1 MEYKMSL
8 VVKALPLAALAMLL
22 VIAVYTDLRYGKIY
36 NKLTFPCMAAGLAL
50 GFLGNGLFPEYGLK
64 GLLQS
69 LAGIG
74 VVLGLY
80 LLSFSKGIAGGDI
93 KLMMAVGSLV
103 GLRLTI
109 WAILFS
115 AAIGG
120 ILALIVMA
128 RYRTVRSTAKNLA
141 THAYLKVVL
150 RAPVELAGG
159 SRANWFRYSPAI
171 ALGTLL
177 TLLIR

>member
-1 MEYKMSL
+1 MSS
-8 VVKALPLAALAMLL
+8 VAEALPLAALAMLL
-22 VIAVYTDLRYGKIY
+22 ITAVYTDLRYGKIY
-36 NKLTFPCMAAGLAL
+36 NKLTFPCMAVGLAF
-50 GFLGNGLFPEYGLK
+50 GFANHGLH
-64 GLLQS
+64 GLLMS

-74 VVLGLY
+74 VVLALY
-80 LLSFSKGIAGGDI
+80 LLAYSKAIGGGDI
-93 KLMMAVGSLV
+93 KLMMAVGSLIGFKLAV
-103 GLRLTI
+103 

-128 RYRTVRSTAKNLA
+128 RYKTVRSTAKNLA

>member
-1 MEYKMSL
+1 MSL

-36 NKLTFPCMAAGLAL
+36 NKLTFPCMAVGLAF
-50 GFLGNGLFPEYGLK
+50 GFANNGFQ

-103 GLRLTI
+103 GLKLTV
-109 WAILFS
+109 WAMLFS
-115 AAIGG
+115 AVIGG
-120 ILALIVMA
+120 ILALIVLA